1 MSEFAGINIDTDQ
14 DEGVDTKLKEPGM
27 YKVILLNDHYT
38 TMDFVVEI
46 IRGIF
51 HKTAGEATK
60 IMMDVHKKGRGVV
73 GTYTLDI
80 ASTKVIQV
88 EEKARENN
96 FPLECVI
103 ENF

>member
-1 MSEFAGINIDTDQ
+1 MSEFAGINIETDH
-14 DEGVDTKLKEPGM
+14 DESVDTKPREPGM

-38 TMDFVVEI
+38 TMDFVVEV

-51 HKTAGEATK
+51 HKSAGEATN
-60 IMMDVHKKGRGVV
+60 IMMDVHRKGRGIV
-73 GTYTLDI
+73 GTYPLDI
-80 ASTKVIQV
+80 ASTKVMQV